1 MANNSLHGNI
11 LIVDDEASIRTLLK
25 EHLSKQGLTIYTAEN
40 GAKALEQLEEHKI
53 DVIISDI
60 IMPEIDGVELVK
72 RVRIEYPITRIIMM
86 TGFVSIDNLL
96 ICVQNQV
103 DTVIFKPF
111 KNLDEFTIS
120 IEKSLKHLK
129 HWQQKLNEY
138 ETFFGNGHNLN
149 D

>member
-1 MANNSLHGNI
+1 MTENSIQGNI
-11 LIVDDEASIRTLLK
+11 LIVDDETSIRTLLT
-25 EHLSKQGLTIYTAEN
+25 EHLKKQGHQIYTAEN
-40 GAKALEQLEEHKI
+40 GLKALQLLEEHKI

-60 IMPEIDGVELVK
+60 IMPELDGVELVK
-72 RVRIEYPITRIIMM
+72 RVRVEYPITRIIMM

-111 KNLDEFTIS
+111 RKLDEFTTAV
-120 IEKSLKHLK
+120 EKSLKHLK
-129 HWQQKLNEY
+129 HWQHKLNEY
-138 ETFFGNGHNLN
+138 ETFFGNGPGIN

>member
-1 MANNSLHGNI
+1 MTDISTKGNI
-11 LIVDDEASIRTLLK
+11 LIVDDETSIRALLK
-25 EHLSKQGLTIYTAEN
+25 EHFTKQGYTIHTAEN
-40 GAKALEQLEEHKI
+40 GLKALEQLEENKI
-53 DVIISDI
+53 DIIISDI
-60 IMPEIDGVELVK
+60 IMPEMDGVELVK

-111 KNLDEFTIS
+111 KNLDEFTAS
-120 IEKSLKHLK
+120 VEKSLKHLR

-138 ETFFGNGHNLN
+138 ESFFGNGQIKH